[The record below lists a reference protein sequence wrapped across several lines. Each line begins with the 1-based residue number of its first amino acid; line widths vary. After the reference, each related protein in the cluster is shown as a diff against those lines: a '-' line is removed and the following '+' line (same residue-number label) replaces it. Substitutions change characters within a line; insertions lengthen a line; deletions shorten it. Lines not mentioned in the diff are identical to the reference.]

1 MEKTND
7 SKRVNLIALLFA
19 SVYMIS
25 YVTRINFGA
34 IIAEMEDALSMS
46 RSLISVAL
54 TCNSVAYGFGQ
65 LVSGF
70 AGDKFSPKRLISLGF
85 IITISM
91 NLLIPFC
98 SKWYDFSVV
107 WCINGFAQSF
117 MWPPLV
123 KLMTEML
130 SDEDYKK
137 TITKVSWGSSAGTML
152 VYLVSPLLI
161 TYIGWRAVFFSAA
174 ICGIIML
181 IIWNKSSLVCDIK
194 KEEADKKVKKQSS
207 FSGIF
212 TPVMLLI
219 LISVILQGMLKDGVT
234 TWMPSYI
241 ADTYNLGNGI
251 AILTG
256 VVIPIFNIFAVSL
269 ATKIHTTLF
278 KNPCVCAGMF
288 FILSTLASLLMII
301 ASGRIAAL
309 SVTLSAVI
317 TGCMHGINLM
327 LVCIIPTY
335 FKEKGNVSTVSGVIN
350 CASYIGTAISTYGV
364 AAISQ
369 NLGWG
374 FTIFSWTVT
383 ALLGVILTFMASGK
397 INKIVK

>member
-1 MEKTND
+1 MEKAGN
-7 SKRVNLIALLFA
+7 SKQVNLIALLFA

-46 RSLISVAL
+46 RSLISIAL

-70 AGDKFSPKRLISLGF
+70 AGDKFSPKKLISLGF

-130 SDEDYKK
+130 SEEDYKK

-161 TYIGWRAVFFSAA
+161 TCIGWRAVFFSAA

-181 IIWNKSSLVCDIK
+181 IIWNKTPLVCDIK
-194 KEEADKKVKKQSS
+194 NAKITKKQGS
-207 FSGIF
+207 FKGIF
-212 TPVMLLI
+212 TPVMILI

-269 ATKIHTTLF
+269 ATKIHITLF

-288 FILSTLASLLMII
+288 FILSTIASALMLIFSGSFASL
-301 ASGRIAAL
+301 
-309 SVTLSAVI
+309 SVILSAVI

-327 LVCIIPTY
+327 LVCIIPSY

-369 NLGWG
+369 NFGWG
-374 FTIFSWTVT
+374 FSIFSWSIT
-383 ALLGVILTFMASGK
+383 ALLGVILTFIASGK